1 MTYRAVGL
9 AVLALA
15 ACSDLSSSDETVV
28 ALQVTSPPGS
38 TVEVGDTVTYTVV
51 ALNRNGDSIAATIRW
66 STPDTAI
73 LAVDSLSGVVLGKK
87 PGPGRV
93 QAISDG
99 LVSPL
104 NILTVFASADTLILV
119 PPDTV
124 RLDTLTATNTSPL
137 VARLE
142 SFNPVGPVAGRVI
155 IYTVVEPVFANAADR
170 TVEFGTGGLADT
182 AVTAAN
188 GEPVDAVTI
197 ARIPG
202 ITPPD
207 SAIVEIRATRYKNNQ
222 PVPGSGQRW
231 IIRFGI

>member
-1 MTYRAVGL
+1 MRLARTGL
-9 AVLALA
+9 VVMALA
-15 ACSDLSSSDETVV
+15 GCSELASSDDTVV

-51 ALNRNGDSIAATIRW
+51 AVNRNGDPIPATIYW
-66 STPDTAI
+66 STPDTLI
-73 LAVDSLSGVVLGKK
+73 LAVDSASGVVLGKS
-87 PGPGRV
+87 PGQGRV

-104 NILTVFASADTLILV
+104 NILTVFASPDTLILV

-124 RLDTLTATNTSPL
+124 TVDTLATTTTDPL

-142 SFNPVGPVAGRVI
+142 SFNPVGPIAGRII
-155 IYTVVEPVFANAADR
+155 IYEVVEPVFADTALR
-170 TVEFGTGGLADT
+170 TVQFSTGGLADT
-182 AVTAAN
+182 ATTAAN
-188 GEPVDAVTI
+188 GEPLEAVTL
-197 ARIPG
+197 ARLPG
-202 ITPPD
+202 VAPPD
-207 SAIVEIRATRYKNNQ
+207 SAIVEIRATRYKDNQ